1 MDIHTLSTSM
11 INQATAAVTTQ
22 NTLPVQ
28 PVHADTAN
36 KPNGSD
42 SVSISTEARVK
53 AASIPAAASSSS
65 SSAAQGTDDTLARRI
80 TKLQKELQREQGSSE
95 SAEEKAG
102 QLTAL
107 RGQIR
112 HLQNQQ
118 KGNVADAATT
128 FKIKNVVT

>member
-1 MDIHTLSTSM
+1 MDIQTLSTSM

-28 PVHADTAN
+28 PVNADTTG

-42 SVSISTEARVK
+42 SVSISNEARVK
-53 AASIPAAASSSS
+53 AASIPAPANSS
-65 SSAAQGTDDTLARRI
+65 SSAAESTDDTLARRI
-80 TKLQKELQREQGSSE
+80 TKLQKDLQREQGSSS
-95 SAEEKAG
+95 SAEDKAG
-102 QLTAL
+102 ALSTL

-112 HLQNQQ
+112 QLQNQQ
-118 KGNVADAATT
+118 KGSVADAATT